1 MKYTLLLLLGI
12 SFNSQVQG
20 QIFTEKLKLVF
31 AGDIM
36 GHSTQIKAALL
47 PDGTYDYHHCF
58 KYVAPILKQ
67 ADLAIGNLEFTLPG
81 KPPYSGYPQ
90 FRSPDAVAVALKD
103 AGFDMMVTANN
114 HSNDAGKTGVENT
127 IRTLRNL
134 GFHQT
139 GTFLD
144 SMDRSLNYPLVIQHG
159 NFKLAFLNYT
169 YGTNGIPTKF
179 PVIVNQ
185 LDEKQMAA
193 DMEKARGSNP
203 DAIIVMVHWG
213 NEYQLVETSY
223 QRQLAQK
230 LFLWGAKVV
239 IGSHPH
245 VVQSIEQKSQTDSLR
260 KGELTVVAYSLGNF
274 ISGQIKTY
282 TDIGAMV
289 EVELEKEL
297 PFGSTCITRTQYIPV
312 FRYVHRAPTSV
323 KYYTLPATLFSELNQ
338 RDPFPI
344 PVYLKE
350 KLKQDL
356 KIIRPILSKHGI
368 PEKPVFPNLILPPIM
383 KMETQKIN

>member
-1 MKYTLLLLLGI
+1 MKHNFLLLLGI
-12 SFNSQVQG
+12 ALHLQVHCQV
-20 QIFTEKLKLVF
+20 FTEKLKLVF

-90 FRSPDAVAVALKD
+90 FRSPDAVAVALKE
-103 AGFDMMVTANN
+103 AGFDMLVTANN
-114 HSNDAGKTGVENT
+114 HSNDAGRTGVENT
-127 IRTLRNL
+127 IHTLRKL

-144 SMDRSLNYPLVIQHG
+144 SMDRSLNYPLFIKHG

-169 YGTNGIPTKF
+169 YGTNGIPTKP

-193 DMEKARGSNP
+193 DIEKARGSNP

-213 NEYQLVETSY
+213 NEYQFVETSY

-245 VVQSIEQKSQTDSLR
+245 VVQSIEITSQTDSVR

-297 PFGSTCITRTQYIPV
+297 PFGSTCITRTQYIPI
-312 FRYVHRAPTSV
+312 FRYVHRVPTSV
-323 KYYTLPATLFSELNQ
+323 KYYTLPASLFSELNQ

-344 PVYLKE
+344 PAYIKE

-356 KIIRPILSKHGI
+356 KIIRPVLSKYGI
-368 PEKPVFPNLILPPIM
+368 PEKPVFPNLILSPIM

>member
-90 FRSPDAVAVALKD
+90 FRSPDAVAVALKE

>member
-1 MKYTLLLLLGI
+1 MKYTFLLLLGI
-12 SFNSQVQG
+12 TVNLQVQG

-114 HSNDAGKTGVENT
+114 HSNDAGRTGVENT
-127 IRTLRNL
+127 IRTVRNL

>member
-12 SFNSQVQG
+12 SFNLQVQG

-90 FRSPDAVAVALKD
+90 FRSPDAVAVALKE

-127 IRTLRNL
+127 IHTLRKL

-144 SMDRSLNYPLVIQHG
+144 SMDRSLNYPLFIQHG

-193 DMEKARGSNP
+193 DMEKARDSNP

-245 VVQSIEQKSQTDSLR
+245 VVQSIELTTQTDSIR

-344 PVYLKE
+344 PTYLKE

-356 KIIRPILSKHGI
+356 KTIRPILSKHGI
-368 PEKPVFPNLILPPIM
+368 SEKPVFPNLILPPIM

>member
-12 SFNSQVQG
+12 SFNLQVQG

-90 FRSPDAVAVALKD
+90 FRSPDAVAVALKE

-127 IRTLRNL
+127 IHTLRKL

-144 SMDRSLNYPLVIQHG
+144 SMDRSVNYPLFIQHG

-193 DMEKARGSNP
+193 DMEKARDSNP

-230 LFLWGAKVV
+230 LFLWGAKIV

-260 KGELTVVAYSLGNF
+260 KGEVTVVAYSLGNF

-344 PVYLKE
+344 PTYLKE

-356 KIIRPILSKHGI
+356 KTIRPILSKHGI

>member
-1 MKYTLLLLLGI
+1 MRYTFLLLLGI
-12 SFNSQVQG
+12 TVSLQVQG

-90 FRSPDAVAVALKD
+90 FRSPDAVAVALKE

-245 VVQSIEQKSQTDSLR
+245 VVQSIEQKSQTDSIR

-297 PFGSTCITRTQYIPV
+297 PFGSTCITRTQYIHV

-344 PVYLKE
+344 PVYIKE

>member
-1 MKYTLLLLLGI
+1 
-12 SFNSQVQG
+12 
-20 QIFTEKLKLVF
+20 
-31 AGDIM
+31 
-36 GHSTQIKAALL
+36 
-47 PDGTYDYHHCF
+47 
-58 KYVAPILKQ
+58 
-67 ADLAIGNLEFTLPG
+67 
-81 KPPYSGYPQ
+81 
-90 FRSPDAVAVALKD
+90 
-103 AGFDMMVTANN
+103 
-114 HSNDAGKTGVENT
+114 
-127 IRTLRNL
+127 
-134 GFHQT
+134 
-139 GTFLD
+139 
-144 SMDRSLNYPLVIQHG
+144 MDRSLNYPLFIQHG

-230 LFLWGAKVV
+230 LFLWGAKLV

-245 VVQSIEQKSQTDSLR
+245 VVQSIEQMSQIDSLR

-344 PVYLKE
+344 PAYIKE

>member
-1 MKYTLLLLLGI
+1 MRYSFLLLLGI
-12 SFNSQVQG
+12 TVSLQVQG

-134 GFHQT
+134 DFHQT

-144 SMDRSLNYPLVIQHG
+144 SMDRSLNYPLVIQQG

-223 QRQLAQK
+223 QRQLAKK

>member
-12 SFNSQVQG
+12 TFNLQVQG

-90 FRSPDAVAVALKD
+90 FRSPDAVAVALKE
-103 AGFDMMVTANN
+103 AGFDMLVTANN
-114 HSNDAGKTGVENT
+114 HSNDAGRTGVENT
-127 IRTLRNL
+127 IRTVRNL

-144 SMDRSLNYPLVIQHG
+144 SMDRSLNYPLLIQHG

-169 YGTNGIPTKF
+169 YGTNGIPTKP
-179 PVIVNQ
+179 PVIVNE

-193 DMEKARGSNP
+193 DMEKARAANP

-245 VVQSIEQKSQTDSLR
+245 VVQSIEQKPLTDSIR

-344 PVYLKE
+344 PTYLKE

-356 KIIRPILSKHGI
+356 KTIRPILSKHGI

>member
-12 SFNSQVQG
+12 SFNLQVQG

-90 FRSPDAVAVALKD
+90 FRSPDAVAVALKE

-127 IRTLRNL
+127 IHTLRKL

-144 SMDRSLNYPLVIQHG
+144 SMDRSVNYPLFIQHG

-193 DMEKARGSNP
+193 DMEKARDSNP

-230 LFLWGAKVV
+230 LFLWGAKIV

-245 VVQSIEQKSQTDSLR
+245 VVQSIEQLSQTDSLR
-260 KGELTVVAYSLGNF
+260 KGEVTVVAYSLGNF

-344 PVYLKE
+344 PTYLKE

-356 KIIRPILSKHGI
+356 KTIRPILSKHGI

>member
-12 SFNSQVQG
+12 TVNLQVHG

-90 FRSPDAVAVALKD
+90 FRSPDAVAVALKE

-114 HSNDAGKTGVENT
+114 HSNDAGRTGVENT

>member
-12 SFNSQVQG
+12 SFNLQVQG

-90 FRSPDAVAVALKD
+90 FRSPDAVAVALKE

-144 SMDRSLNYPLVIQHG
+144 SMDRSVNYPLFIQHG

-245 VVQSIEQKSQTDSLR
+245 VVQSIEQMSQTDSLR

-344 PVYLKE
+344 PTYLKE

-356 KIIRPILSKHGI
+356 KTIRPILSKHGI

>member
-12 SFNSQVQG
+12 TVSLQVQG

-90 FRSPDAVAVALKD
+90 FRSPDAVAVSLKD

-245 VVQSIEQKSQTDSLR
+245 VVQSIEQKPLTDSIR

>member
-1 MKYTLLLLLGI
+1 MKYTLLLLFGI
-12 SFNSQVQG
+12 SFNLQVHG

-90 FRSPDAVAVALKD
+90 FRSPDAVAVALKE

-114 HSNDAGKTGVENT
+114 HSNDAGRTGVENT
-127 IRTLRNL
+127 IRTLRKL

-144 SMDRSLNYPLVIQHG
+144 SMDRSLNYPLFIQHG

-230 LFLWGAKVV
+230 LFLWGAKLV

-245 VVQSIEQKSQTDSLR
+245 VVQSIEQMSQIDSLR

-312 FRYVHRAPTSV
+312 FRYVHRSPTSV

-344 PVYLKE
+344 PTYLKE

-356 KIIRPILSKHGI
+356 KTIRPILSKHGI

>member
-1 MKYTLLLLLGI
+1 MKYTLLLLSGI
-12 SFNSQVQG
+12 FFNLQVQG

-90 FRSPDAVAVALKD
+90 FRSPDAVAVALKE

-114 HSNDAGKTGVENT
+114 HSNDAGKIGVENT

-245 VVQSIEQKSQTDSLR
+245 VVQSIEQKAQTDSLR

-344 PVYLKE
+344 PVYIKE

>member
-144 SMDRSLNYPLVIQHG
+144 SMDRSLNYPLVIQQG

>member
-1 MKYTLLLLLGI
+1 MKYTFLLLLGI
-12 SFNSQVQG
+12 TVSLQVQG

-245 VVQSIEQKSQTDSLR
+245 VVQSIEQKSQTDSIR

-297 PFGSTCITRTQYIPV
+297 PFGFTCITRTQYIPV

>member
-1 MKYTLLLLLGI
+1 MKHTFLLLLGI
-12 SFNSQVQG
+12 TLNLQVHCQV
-20 QIFTEKLKLVF
+20 FTEKIKLVF

-103 AGFDMMVTANN
+103 AGFDMLVTANN
-114 HSNDAGKTGVENT
+114 HSNDAGRTGVENT
-127 IRTLRNL
+127 IRTVRNL

-144 SMDRSLNYPLVIQHG
+144 SLDRYLNYPLLIQHG

-169 YGTNGIPTKF
+169 YGTNGIPTKA
-179 PVIVNQ
+179 PVIVNE

-193 DMEKARGSNP
+193 DMEKARSANP

-223 QRQLAQK
+223 QRQLAKK
-230 LFLWGAKVV
+230 LFLWGAKIV

-245 VVQSIEQKSQTDSLR
+245 VVQSIELTTQTDSIR
-260 KGELTVVAYSLGNF
+260 KGELTVAAYSLGNF

-344 PVYLKE
+344 PAYIKD

>member
-1 MKYTLLLLLGI
+1 MKYTFLLLLGI
-12 SFNSQVQG
+12 TVNLQVQG

-213 NEYQLVETSY
+213 NEYQLVENSY

>member
-12 SFNSQVQG
+12 TVSLQVQG

-245 VVQSIEQKSQTDSLR
+245 VVQSIEQKSQTDSLI

-344 PVYLKE
+344 PVYIKE

-368 PEKPVFPNLILPPIM
+368 PEKPVFPNLILPLIM

>member
-12 SFNSQVQG
+12 TFNLQVQG

-90 FRSPDAVAVALKD
+90 FRSPDAVAVALKE

-114 HSNDAGKTGVENT
+114 HSNDAGRTGVENT
-127 IRTLRNL
+127 IRTLRKL

-144 SMDRSLNYPLVIQHG
+144 SMDRSLNYPLFIQHG

-230 LFLWGAKVV
+230 LFLWGAKLV

-245 VVQSIEQKSQTDSLR
+245 VVQSIEQMSQIDSLR

-312 FRYVHRAPTSV
+312 FRYVHRSPTSV

-344 PVYLKE
+344 PTYLKE

-356 KIIRPILSKHGI
+356 KTIRPILSKHGI

>member
-12 SFNSQVQG
+12 TFNLQVQG

-90 FRSPDAVAVALKD
+90 FRSPDAVAVALKE
-103 AGFDMMVTANN
+103 AGFDMLVTANN
-114 HSNDAGKTGVENT
+114 HSNDAGRTGVENT
-127 IRTLRNL
+127 IRILRNL

-144 SMDRSLNYPLVIQHG
+144 SMDRSLNYPLFIQHG

-230 LFLWGAKVV
+230 LFLWGAKLV

-245 VVQSIEQKSQTDSLR
+245 VVQSIEQMSQIDSLR

-344 PVYLKE
+344 PTYLKE

-356 KIIRPILSKHGI
+356 KTIRPILSKHGI

>member
-12 SFNSQVQG
+12 TVNLQVHG

-90 FRSPDAVAVALKD
+90 FRSPDAVAVALKE

-245 VVQSIEQKSQTDSLR
+245 VVQSIEQKPLTDSIR

-297 PFGSTCITRTQYIPV
+297 PFGSSCITRTQYIPV

-344 PVYLKE
+344 PVYIKE

>member
-12 SFNSQVQG
+12 SFNLQVQG

-90 FRSPDAVAVALKD
+90 FRSPDAVAVALKE

-127 IRTLRNL
+127 IHTLRKL

-144 SMDRSLNYPLVIQHG
+144 SMDRSLNYPLFIQHG

-193 DMEKARGSNP
+193 DMEKASDSNP

-245 VVQSIEQKSQTDSLR
+245 VVQSIEQMSQIDSLR

-344 PVYLKE
+344 PTYLKE

-356 KIIRPILSKHGI
+356 KTIRPILSKHGI

>member
-1 MKYTLLLLLGI
+1 MKYTFLLLLGI
-12 SFNSQVQG
+12 TVNLQVQG

-90 FRSPDAVAVALKD
+90 FRSPDAVAVALKE

-213 NEYQLVETSY
+213 NEYQLVENSY

>member
-1 MKYTLLLLLGI
+1 MKYTILLLLGI
-12 SFNSQVQG
+12 TFNLQVHC

-90 FRSPDAVAVALKD
+90 FRSPDAVAIALKE
-103 AGFDMMVTANN
+103 AGFDMLVTANN
-114 HSNDAGKTGVENT
+114 HSNDAGRTGVENT
-127 IRTLRNL
+127 IRTVRNL

-144 SMDRSLNYPLVIQHG
+144 SMDRSLNYPLLIQHG

-169 YGTNGIPTKF
+169 YGTNGIPTKP
-179 PVIVNQ
+179 PVIVNE

-193 DMEKARGSNP
+193 DMEKARAANP

-230 LFLWGAKVV
+230 LFLWGAKVI

-245 VVQSIEQKSQTDSLR
+245 VVQSIEQKPLTDSIR

-344 PVYLKE
+344 PAYIKE

-368 PEKPVFPNLILPPIM
+368 PEKPVFPNLILPPMM

>member
-1 MKYTLLLLLGI
+1 MKNFFLLLI
-12 SFNSQVQG
+12 IIPFNLRLNAQT
-20 QIFTEKLKLVF
+20 FTEKIKLAF

-47 PDGTYDYHHCF
+47 TDGTYDYRHCF
-58 KYVAPILKQ
+58 KYVAPILQQ

-90 FRSPDAVAVALKD
+90 FRSPDSVAIALKE
-103 AGFDMMVTANN
+103 AGFDLLVTANN

-127 IRTLRNL
+127 IHTVRKL
-134 GFHQT
+134 GFYQT

-144 SMDRSLNYPLVIQHG
+144 SLDQSQNYPLLIQQG

-169 YGTNGIPTKF
+169 YGTNGIPTKA
-179 PVIVNQ
+179 PVIVN
-185 LDEKQMAA
+185 LIDEKQIAL
-193 DMEKARGSNP
+193 DMQKARGFNP
-203 DAIIVMVHWG
+203 DAIIVLVHWG

-230 LFLWGAKVV
+230 LFGWGAKLV

-245 VVQSIEQKSQTDSLR
+245 VVQSIEEITQTEPSR
-260 KGELTVVAYSLGNF
+260 KGEITVVAYSLGNF

-282 TDIGAMV
+282 TDIGAIL
-289 EVELEKEL
+289 EVEMEKEL
-297 PFGSTCITRTQYIPV
+297 PFGSTCITRTQHIPV
-312 FRYVHRAPTSV
+312 FRYVHRTPTSV
-323 KYYTLPATLFSELNQ
+323 KYYTLPATLFSELTE

-344 PVYLKE
+344 PAYLKT

-356 KIIRPILSKHGI
+356 KIIKPILSKYGI
-368 PEKPVFPNLILPPIM
+368 NEKPVFPNLVLPMVM

>member
-1 MKYTLLLLLGI
+1 
-12 SFNSQVQG
+12 
-20 QIFTEKLKLVF
+20 
-31 AGDIM
+31 M

-103 AGFDMMVTANN
+103 AGFDMLVTANN
-114 HSNDAGKTGVENT
+114 HSNDAGRTGVENT
-127 IRTLRNL
+127 IRTVRNL

-144 SMDRSLNYPLVIQHG
+144 SMDRSLNYPLLIQHG
-159 NFKLAFLNYT
+159 NFNLAFLNYT
-169 YGTNGIPTKF
+169 YGTNGIPTKP
-179 PVIVNQ
+179 PVIVNE

-193 DMEKARGSNP
+193 DMEKARAANP

-223 QRQLAQK
+223 QRQLAKK
-230 LFLWGAKVV
+230 LFLWGAKIV

-245 VVQSIEQKSQTDSLR
+245 VVQSIELTTQTDSIR
-260 KGELTVVAYSLGNF
+260 KGELTVAAYSLGNF

-344 PVYLKE
+344 PAYIKE

>member
-12 SFNSQVQG
+12 SFNLQVHG

-90 FRSPDAVAVALKD
+90 FRSPDAVAVALKE

-344 PVYLKE
+344 PTYLKE

>member
-12 SFNSQVQG
+12 SFNLQVQG

-90 FRSPDAVAVALKD
+90 FRSPDAVAVALKE

-127 IRTLRNL
+127 IHTLRKL

-144 SMDRSLNYPLVIQHG
+144 SMDRSLNYPLFIQHG

-193 DMEKARGSNP
+193 DMEKARDSNP

-245 VVQSIEQKSQTDSLR
+245 VVQSIELTTQTDSIR

-344 PVYLKE
+344 PTYLKE

-356 KIIRPILSKHGI
+356 KTIRPILSKHGI

>member
-12 SFNSQVQG
+12 TVSLQVQG

-179 PVIVNQ
+179 PVIVNH

-245 VVQSIEQKSQTDSLR
+245 VVQSIEQKSQMDSLI

-297 PFGSTCITRTQYIPV
+297 PFGSTCITRTQYIPI

-344 PVYLKE
+344 PTYLKE

>member
-12 SFNSQVQG
+12 TVNLQVHG

-245 VVQSIEQKSQTDSLR
+245 VVQSIEQKSQTDSIR

-344 PVYLKE
+344 PTYLKE

>member
-12 SFNSQVQG
+12 SFNLQVQG

-90 FRSPDAVAVALKD
+90 FRSPDAVAVALKE

-127 IRTLRNL
+127 IHTLRKL

-144 SMDRSLNYPLVIQHG
+144 SMDRSLNYPLFIQHG

-193 DMEKARGSNP
+193 DMEKARDSNP

-245 VVQSIEQKSQTDSLR
+245 VVQSIEQTSQIDSLR

-344 PVYLKE
+344 PTYLKE

-356 KIIRPILSKHGI
+356 KTIRPILSKHGI
-368 PEKPVFPNLILPPIM
+368 SEKPVFPNLILPPIM